1 MVGATSEVEGSPVP
15 KTAFLDATHRNHSQP
30 IHAAKTFT
38 GWHHFPPTPQTD
50 ESLEKKSRAVTGQ
63 ASVNEAKLFREQW
76 GSVRECRI
84 ATGHSPLLL
93 YKTQSGL

>member
-1 MVGATSEVEGSPVP
+1 MASL
-15 KTAFLDATHRNHSQP
+15 FFFSQ
-30 IHAAKTFT
+30 TE
-38 GWHHFPPTPQTD
+38 

-76 GSVRECRI
+76 GSVRECRV

-93 YKTQSGL
+93 YKTQSGLWVSRISRLPGRGFQAMPVGEFNSKTGTGL